1 MVLSGQTY
9 SFQPSAKDANG
20 DSLTFSASGLPAWAS
35 IDSKTGRITGAPSAS
50 EVGEYEGITITVSDG
65 KASAS
70 LGPFSITVSE
80 VAGGT
85 ATLSWTPPTENTDG
99 SVLANL
105 AGYEVR
111 YGRDRNNLSNVVSL
125 DNPSLSIYVV
135 ENLTSGT
142 WYFAVAAINSA
153 GVASDLSN
161 VAAKTIG

>member
-1 MVLSGQTY
+1 MVLPGQAY
-9 SFQPSAKDANG
+9 SFQPSANDANG

-50 EVGEYEGITITVSDG
+50 DVGEYDGITITVSDG

-125 DNPSLSIYVV
+125 DNPSLSVYVI

-161 VAAKTIG
+161 VASKTIG